1 MKSTGIV
8 RHLDELGRIVIPKE
22 WRRILN
28 IENGDQLEIYVEGS
42 RIILE
47 KYSRSCCFCD
57 NLQNLTE
64 FKGQLVCQECIEALK
79 GE

>member
-22 WRRILN
+22 FRRSMN
-28 IENGDQLEIYVEGS
+28 IESGDPIEFYVEGS

-47 KYSRSCCFCD
+47 KYSKSCCFCE
-57 NLQNLTE
+57 NVQNLTE
-64 FKGQLVCQECIEALK
+64 FKGQLVCEECVQALK